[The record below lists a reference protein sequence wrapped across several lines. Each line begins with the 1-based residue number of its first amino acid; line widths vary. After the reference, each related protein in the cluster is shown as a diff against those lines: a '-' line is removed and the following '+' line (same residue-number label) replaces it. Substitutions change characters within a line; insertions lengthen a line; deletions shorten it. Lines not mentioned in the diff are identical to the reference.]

1 MNWGTM
7 RETAFVVGFNLA
19 VTCAFARAAGVV
31 ILAARSVAMRHR
43 FEALRFGAAELIVV
57 PEPVLLAAA
66 AYVLLVNRESSSAVS
81 GVEAAAALAGGLVAL
96 AGLALVVWTLLS
108 WRQLFVG
115 HGVLGDQELVTFGAF
130 GVVRH
135 PVYLGALLIW
145 SGLSLSFLSP
155 AAAAITV
162 LYVLPAYLLYIRSE
176 EAMMLDSFGDQYC
189 RYRREVPMLLP
200 DPRRRRA

>member
-1 MNWGTM
+1 M
-7 RETAFVVGFNLA
+7 R
-19 VTCAFARAAGVV
+19 R
-31 ILAARSVAMRHR
+31 R
-43 FEALRFGAAELIVV
+43 FEAVRFGAIEAIVL

-66 AYVLLVNRESSSAVS
+66 AYVLLVDRESLSSVS
-81 GVEAAAALAGGLVAL
+81 AAEAAAALVGGLVAL
-96 AGLALVVWTLLS
+96 TGLALVVWTLVS

-115 HGVLGDQELVTFGAF
+115 HGVLGNQELVTGGAY

-145 SGLSLSFLSP
+145 FGLSLCFLSA

-162 LYVLPAYLLYIRSE
+162 LYVLPAYLLYMRSE
-176 EAMMLDSFGDQYC
+176 EAMMLDSFGAQYS

-200 DPRRRRA
+200 RPRRPQT